1 MHPRQCSIF
10 AAVTL
15 VLAGCASRHVTQDT
29 FDDKISALTRE
40 YVAGR
45 FSLRRFVQLREMV
58 EAERSLAQ
66 GSLPRTSTS
75 ESASASCDTT
85 SRAEEEAREKAGEE
99 AWKKEMQ
106 KRQAIGKELE
116 KLYPSQP
123 VPRR

>member
-1 MHPRQCSIF
+1 MHSRQRSIF
-10 AAVTL
+10 AAVIL
-15 VLAGCASRHVTQDT
+15 LLGGCASRHVTQDT
-29 FDDKISALTRE
+29 FDLKISALTRE

-45 FSLRRFVQLREMV
+45 ISLRRFVQLREFV

-66 GSLPRTSTS
+66 DSLPRNSSS
-75 ESASASCDTT
+75 ESASTSCDTT
-85 SRAEEEAREKAGEE
+85 NRAEEEAREKAGEE

>member
-1 MHPRQCSIF
+1 MHPRQRSIF

-15 VLAGCASRHVTQDT
+15 VLAGCASSRVTPYSCDQ
-29 FDDKISALTRE
+29 KISALTRE

-45 FSLRRFVQLREMV
+45 ISLRRFVQLREIL

-66 GSLPRTSTS
+66 DSRPRNSNS

-85 SRAEEEAREKAGEE
+85 NRAEDEAREKAGEE